1 MNMMSK
7 ELRKIPKN
15 RSLPLIG
22 DSLNYILNAP
32 SFMKNLYA
40 QHGEVVEI
48 KAFGQ
53 KIIFMLGADA
63 NKFVLLENHKNFANS
78 AWESLIGPF
87 FKRGLML
94 MDFDEHK
101 LHRRIMQ
108 TAFTH
113 DALVGYLD
121 GIQDTTQFGI
131 AQWQS
136 GHNILIFD
144 ALKKL
149 TLDIGSEVF
158 CGQKA
163 GANADAMNLA
173 FLDAVQAGTSLI
185 RYDLPGTRWRA
196 GLRGRALL
204 EQHFHR
210 ELRVRN
216 DWSGRDLFSRLR
228 STRTESGEL
237 FSNDDVVNHM
247 IFVLM
252 AAHDTSTITLTNMM
266 YQLAVNPEWQERL
279 REESRHIG
287 SERLSFDDLDRL
299 QGMTWVMKET
309 LRLCPPVPILPRLA
323 VDDCEYKGYQ
333 IKKGSM
339 VAVSPWFTHYQSEH
353 WFNPTRFDPER
364 FSDGRNEDKKHAF
377 QWVPFGGGVHKCI
390 GLHFG
395 QLEIKVI
402 LHQLLLKYRWEVPAG
417 YVMEQDFTSLP
428 IPKDRLPIT
437 LIRL

>member
-1 MNMMSK
+1 MNTTSMAS
-7 ELRKIPKN
+7 RKIPMN

-22 DSLNYILNAP
+22 DSLNYILDAP
-32 SFMKNLYA
+32 RLMNKLYA
-40 QHGEVVEI
+40 EHGEVVRI

-53 KIIFMLGADA
+53 EVNFMLGADA
-63 NKFVLLENHKNFANS
+63 NKFVLLENHKNFASS
-78 AWESLIGPF
+78 AWETLIGPF

-113 DALVGYLD
+113 DALVGYFE
-121 GIQDTTQFGI
+121 GIQDATQSGM
-131 AQWQS
+131 AEWRS
-136 GHNILIFD
+136 GHNVLIFD
-144 ALKKL
+144 VLKKL

-163 GANADAMNLA
+163 GANADAMNVA
-173 FLDAVQAGTSLI
+173 FLDAVQAATSLI

-196 GLRGRALL
+196 GLRGRELL
-204 EQHFHR
+204 ERHFYR
-210 ELRVRN
+210 ELKVRQ

-228 STRTESGEL
+228 SARTESGEL
-237 FSNDDVVNHM
+237 FSDDDVVNHM

-252 AAHDTSTITLTNMM
+252 AAHDTSTITLTNMI

-279 REESRHIG
+279 REESRQLG

-299 QGMTWVMKET
+299 TGMTLVMKET
-309 LRLCPPVPILPRLA
+309 LRVCPPVPIIPRLA
-323 VDDCEYKGYQ
+323 VNDCEFKGYQ

-339 VAVSPWFTHYQSEH
+339 VAVSPWFTHYQSEL
-353 WFNPTRFDPER
+353 WSNPTRFDPER
-364 FSDGRNEDKKHAF
+364 FADGRNEDKKHAF
-377 QWVPFGGGVHKCI
+377 QWLPFGGGAHKCI

-437 LIRL
+437 LIQL

>member
-1 MNMMSK
+1 MNMMSI
-7 ELRKIPKN
+7 EPRKIPLN

-32 SFMKNLYA
+32 TFMNKLYA
-40 QHGEVVEI
+40 QHGEVVGI

-53 KIIFMLGADA
+53 QIQFMLGADA

-78 AWESLIGPF
+78 AWEPLIGPF

-94 MDFDEHK
+94 LDFDEHK

-113 DALVGYLD
+113 DALVGYFD
-121 GIQDTTQFGI
+121 GIQQTTRFGI
-131 AQWQS
+131 SQWQS

-144 ALKKL
+144 MLKKL

-163 GANADAMNLA
+163 GANADAMNRA

-196 GLRGRALL
+196 GLRGRELL
-204 EQHFHR
+204 EQHFYR
-210 ELRVRN
+210 ELKTRQ

-228 STRTESGEL
+228 SARTESGEL

-252 AAHDTSTITLTNMM
+252 AAHDTSTITLTNMI
-266 YQLAVNPEWQERL
+266 YQLAKNPEWQELL
-279 REESRHIG
+279 REESRQMG
-287 SERLSFDDLDRL
+287 NELLNFEDLDRL
-299 QGMTWVMKET
+299 TGMTLVMKET
-309 LRLCPPVPILPRLA
+309 LRLCPPVPIMPRLA
-323 VDDCEYKGYQ
+323 VNDCEYKGYL

-339 VAVSPWFTHYQSEH
+339 VSVSPWFTHYQSEF
-353 WFNPTRFDPER
+353 WSNPTRFDPER
-364 FSDGRNEDKKHAF
+364 FADGRHEDKKHAF
-377 QWVPFGGGVHKCI
+377 QWVPFGGGMHKCI

-402 LHQLLLKYRWEVPAG
+402 LHQLLLKYRWEVPEG

-428 IPKDRLPIT
+428 IPKDRLPIR
-437 LIRL
+437 LIKL